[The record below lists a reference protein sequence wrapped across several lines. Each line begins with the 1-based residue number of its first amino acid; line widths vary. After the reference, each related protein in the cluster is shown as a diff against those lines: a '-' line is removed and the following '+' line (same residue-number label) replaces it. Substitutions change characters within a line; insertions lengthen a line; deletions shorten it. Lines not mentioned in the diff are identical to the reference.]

1 MARVNSSDGAV
12 ADDEDVD
19 GDEANGEEVRP
30 IGQIKGFVESCKKVS
45 RLWWRW
51 RVNLKTLKP

>member
-12 ADDEDVD
+12 AE
-19 GDEANGEEVRP
+19 
-30 IGQIKGFVESCKKVS
+30 GFVEGCKKVS